1 MKYYNLYYLENKLNN
16 RPITEEE
23 LKEINKKQ
31 QIYKRDLLTGKLK
44 SIPTNKIQVVKTI
57 II

>member
-1 MKYYNLYYLENKLNN
+1 MKYYNVYYLENKLNN